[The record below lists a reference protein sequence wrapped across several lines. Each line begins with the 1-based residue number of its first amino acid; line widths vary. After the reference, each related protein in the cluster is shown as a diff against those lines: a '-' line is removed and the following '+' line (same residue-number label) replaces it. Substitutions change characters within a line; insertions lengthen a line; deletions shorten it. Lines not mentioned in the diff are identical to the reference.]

1 MEKEIFMW
9 LGLHLWTEQQLYW
22 LICGISHIELI
33 IMLIIMWKKKYFIE
47 KIDIVYLVLA
57 IQMIAFALFR
67 VEHVTF
73 FFSIFYINLFLLL
86 IFFICRQYIKTW

>member
-73 FFSIFYINLFLLL
+73 FFSIFYINIFLLL
-86 IFFICRQYIKTW
+86 IFFIFR